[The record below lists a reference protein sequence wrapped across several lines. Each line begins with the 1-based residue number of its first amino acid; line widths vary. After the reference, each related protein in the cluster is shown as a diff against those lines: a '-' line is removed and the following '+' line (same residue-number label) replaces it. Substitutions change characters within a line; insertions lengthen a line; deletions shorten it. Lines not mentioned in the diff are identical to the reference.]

1 MTTSADSCVAGL
13 KDSELCEDNLS
24 APQTPQVG
32 SFITT

>member
-1 MTTSADSCVAGL
+1 MTTSDDSCVDGL
-13 KDSELCEDNLS
+13 IDYELCEDNLS

>member
-1 MTTSADSCVAGL
+1 MTTSDDSVAGL
-13 KDSELCEDNLS
+13 IDSELYEDNLS